1 MSTDLSKLTVALE
14 YADMASGLYLA
25 GDSNHAA
32 RLLAAAAEEVLG
44 DLARLLGN
52 HVHGDEMQLLLA
64 RIARRYRSPV
74 TGLHSQT
81 RMRNA
86 QLQNR
91 SAVAHVDELH
101 DLPPD
106 DARMATAAYLR
117 AAWYTLQSMGLDA
130 VIPARLQK
138 AVSQSTICTPA
149 EADDAANSGALHDL
163 C

>member
-14 YADMASGLYLA
+14 YVDMAAGLYLA

-32 RLLAAAAEEVLG
+32 RLLAAAAEEVLS

-52 HVHGDEMQLLLA
+52 HVHADEMQVLLA
-64 RIARRYRSPV
+64 RIARRYQSPV
-74 TGLHSQT
+74 IELHSQT

-86 QLQNR
+86 QLQAR
-91 SAVAHVDELH
+91 SAAANPNELP
-101 DLPPD
+101 DVPPD
-106 DARMATAAYLR
+106 NARMAAAAYLR

-149 EADDAANSGALHDL
+149 EVSDV
-163 C
+163 CQPFQV